1 MELNK
6 SHLHPFNMEKPQ
18 HPYLRRLQDAQDR
31 RSRSTIFKKESV
43 AVVAGHKPLILRD
56 ILDRVREEHA
66 GDDRISD
73 FELHELYVNFL
84 ENLHNLK
91 TGIKDPNKNF
101 NLLMKNIFFIDEER
115 RVGEFDPEIAQVF
128 LDTVHEKGK
137 TEVIQEM
144 HDSAMIS
151 RDFQNHMTQ
160 KYDAHAPQS
169 REYIKAM
176 VWLGERIKET

>member
-1 MELNK
+1 
-6 SHLHPFNMEKPQ
+6 MEKPQ